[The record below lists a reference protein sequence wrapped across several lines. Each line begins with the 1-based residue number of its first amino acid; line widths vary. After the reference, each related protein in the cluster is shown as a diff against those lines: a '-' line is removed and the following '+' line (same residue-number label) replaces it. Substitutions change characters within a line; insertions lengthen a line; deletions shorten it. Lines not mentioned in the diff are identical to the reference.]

1 MEFRTNLIADIH
13 DVDHNGI
20 ARTSSLMRY
29 IQSAA
34 QTQLTLNG
42 MSYDELKGM
51 KRAFILSR
59 IKLEFTEPV
68 RAYEPI
74 CAVTYPCD
82 SRGYSFLRCYA
93 LEKNGRTIGRAVS
106 MWALID
112 TETRALVKVNDF
124 ELGLDTHEP
133 HSLELTRFTMPA
145 AIREVGT
152 YTVNYGDLDQNCHMN
167 NTRYPDMVCD
177 YLPDGVVP
185 RIRTMHLEFAKE
197 AKFGSTLRVLRGERT
212 AETGETVYLV
222 QTIDEQGELYGR
234 EKSGTRCNS

>member
-1 MEFRTNLIADIH
+1 MKFRTDLIADIH

-20 ARTSSLMRY
+20 VRASSLMRY

-42 MSYDELKGM
+42 MSYDELKDM

-74 CAVTYPCD
+74 TAITYPCE

-133 HSLELTRFTMPA
+133 HSLALTRFTMPT

-167 NTRYPDMVCD
+167 NTRYPDM
-177 YLPDGVVP
+177 YSNFLPLDGM
-185 RIRTMHLEFAKE
+185 RIRSISINYKNEAPRGAK
-197 AKFGSTLRVLRGERT
+197 LRVERADAIDGRT
-212 AETGETVYLV
+212 YYFRTVREDGQVNTEAE
-222 QTIDEQGELYGR
+222 IEL
-234 EKSGTRCNS
+234 EEV